1 MIRSLLLST
10 CLLSLTACITTK
22 EELGLTRRTPDEFA
36 VAPHAPLQ
44 MPPDFILHP
53 PTPGAPRPQETA
65 PAEQAANALWG
76 TPSDSTR
83 GKSSVENII
92 LQKTG
97 ATDADSRIR
106 QQIEAESDELT
117 RDKRPALYRILGLG
131 GGSSKEKDVIDPEAE
146 ATRIKP
152 QKQVQQ

>member
-1 MIRSLLLST
+1 MIRFLLLST
-10 CLLSLTACITTK
+10 CLFSLTACITTK

-65 PAEQAANALWG
+65 PADQAATALWG
-76 TPSDSTR
+76 TSGDAAR
-83 GKSSVENII
+83 GKSSAENII

-97 ATDADSRIR
+97 ANAADDGIR
-106 QQIEAESDELT
+106 SQIEAESDELT
-117 RDKRPALYRILGLG
+117 RDRRPALYRMLGLG
-131 GGSSKEKDVIDPEAE
+131 GSSSKEKDVIDPEAE
-146 ATRIKP
+146 AARIKE